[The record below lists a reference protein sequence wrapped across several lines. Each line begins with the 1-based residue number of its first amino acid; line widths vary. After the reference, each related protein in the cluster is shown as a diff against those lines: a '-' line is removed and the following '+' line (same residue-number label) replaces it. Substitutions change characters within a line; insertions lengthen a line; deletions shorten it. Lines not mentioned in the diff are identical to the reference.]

1 MNKVNVTNRSY
12 GIAAKALLKPGEELP
27 IDFKRLQLA
36 YNIFGIDYAM
46 RDSGFIIDF
55 KSEAD
60 AIMFL
65 LRFA

>member
-1 MNKVNVTNRSY
+1 MKVYVTNRSY
-12 GIAAKALLKPGEELP
+12 VRATKALLKPGEELP
-27 IDFKRLQLA
+27 IDFKRIQLA

-46 RDSGFIIDF
+46 STPGFVIDF

>member
-1 MNKVNVTNRSY
+1 MKVTVTNRSY
-12 GIAAKALLKPGEELP
+12 VKAAKELLKPSEELP
-27 IDFKRLQLA
+27 IDFKRLQSA
-36 YNIFGIDYAM
+36 YNIVDVDYTL
-46 RDSGFIIDF
+46 RDWGFDMEF